1 MKAKISLD
9 KNEQLKRQQ
18 SAMNIML
25 EMLPPSQMRLVIM
38 FILGITLTLAGVG
51 IILVGVLPEKMK
63 AFVLVIGIIVTFC
76 GAATI
81 VSISV
86 SAISKARK
94 SGRIKTQFAQSIEDF
109 YSRFN
114 GVTDMELNV
123 EGGKISVSYLIGE
136 NVLHSF
142 SQKLSRVAV
151 VVYENM
157 LAIDFTEDDF
167 CCITPDDLGAENYES
182 FRKILM
188 ERHESYQVIE
198 KDEKGKY
205 ILLGDDKEK

>member
-18 SAMNIML
+18 SAINIML

>member
-94 SGRIKTQFAQSIEDF
+94 RGRIKTQFAQSIEDF

-123 EGGKISVSYLIGE
+123 EGGKIFVSYLVGE

-142 SQKLSRVAV
+142 SQKLSRVSV